1 MEKRKIE
8 AQALKYAKRGKFLD
22 AVSEYQKLLT
32 GKESDIPIQNII
44 GDLYI
49 KADLTKQAV
58 VELKKVANYYNERG
72 LFSRSIALYKRIT
85 KLDPDDTEAAG
96 MLADLYLERGFISDA
111 KKEYRKLALRF
122 QNLRQDEEA
131 IEYLNRLLR
140 ADPNDIGSRITLAD
154 IHQKNGEMERAVEE
168 LNTAAEQEILQEEY
182 KKAGQFLSQARAL
195 KEDDSRTLKNSIR
208 LYLKKDKK
216 KQAFELLN
224 ELLNNNK
231 NNTAALHLLGDLSS
245 DEGRHSESMDLFKRI
260 IELKPNDVNAQ
271 VKLGQVYV
279 IKKQPDRAF
288 EILEPLV
295 DKFLNKKKS
304 SKAIGL
310 LGLILSYS
318 YSHLPSLNKL
328 ASVYDSLDQPGHL
341 AIVYRVILKE
351 YQNQQKQKA
360 SLSVLKR
367 LHKLIPGDADINSQ
381 YNRLKEEL
389 GVQED
394 RKEAEKRTIHALDA
408 EEIIKNGMKK
418 IDLLVEQ
425 GLLRNAE
432 RILSQLQ
439 LSFPSDQRIGTKKKE
454 LKQIS
459 SRIRE
464 EEISAVVKNLSG
476 QGDLSKTRPKDSE
489 DRIWSSAEI
498 FSGTDLDQGET
509 PQDRKLDYFDLSQ
522 IVEEE
527 LRSIRDLA
535 LHPVKGYTA
544 ILEKELGEI
553 VKEFR
558 RGIESKV
565 GQDDFES
572 RYTLGIAFL
581 EQELF
586 YEAIEEFKI
595 ASRDDQFKM
604 DSYCYIS
611 LCHKKIND
619 LNGAIQWIKK
629 AQELTEKTSDRD
641 WALKYEIAQIYE
653 EKKEIETALKLY
665 GEIAAWNP
673 NYRNALRKIEELKK

>member
-96 MLADLYLERGFISDA
+96 MLADLYLERGFTSDA

-140 ADPNDIGSRITLAD
+140 ADPKDIDSRITLAD

-288 EILEPLV
+288 EILEPLI
-295 DKFLNKKKS
+295 DKLLNKKKS

-367 LHKLIPGDADINSQ
+367 LHKLIPGDVDINSQ
-381 YNRLKEEL
+381 YNRLKKEL

-394 RKEAEKRTIHALDA
+394 RKETEKRTIHALDA

-439 LSFPSDQRIGTKKKE
+439 LSFPADQRIGTKKKE

-535 LHPVKGYTA
+535 LHPVKGNTA
-544 ILEKELGEI
+544 LLEKELGEI

-586 YEAIEEFKI
+586 NEAIEEFKI

-665 GEIAAWNP
+665 GEITAWNP
-673 NYRNALRKIEELKK
+673 NYRNARRKIEELKT